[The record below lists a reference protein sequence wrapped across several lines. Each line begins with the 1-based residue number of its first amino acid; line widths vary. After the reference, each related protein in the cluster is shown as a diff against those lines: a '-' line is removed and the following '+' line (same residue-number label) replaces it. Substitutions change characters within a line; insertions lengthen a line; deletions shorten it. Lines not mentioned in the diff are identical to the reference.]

1 MVLIIRN
8 GTKLIDKFLYKFF
21 GGLDTICEWVANK
34 LSGPRC
40 QCKKK
45 KDSKRTYKHE
55 KDHGTDISF
64 ENETKNGK

>member
-1 MVLIIRN
+1 M
-8 GTKLIDKFLYKFF
+8 IDRFLYAFF
-21 GGLDTICEWVANK
+21 DGLDRLCEAVANA
-34 LSGPRC
+34 LAGPRC

-45 KDSKRTYKHE
+45 KNSKRTYKHE

>member
-1 MVLIIRN
+1 M
-8 GTKLIDKFLYKFF
+8 IDKYILKFCDV
-21 GGLDTICEWVANK
+21 LDRFSAWIDNVFFA
-34 LSGPRC
+34 PRC
-40 QCKKK
+40 KCKKK

>member
-1 MVLIIRN
+1 M
-8 GTKLIDKFLYKFF
+8 IDKFLYKFF

-34 LSGPRC
+34 LAGPRC

-45 KDSKRTYKHE
+45 KNSKRTYKHE